1 MAQRLPIIYVRG
13 FAGGTSGINSAADDP
28 FYGFNT
34 GSTHVRVGAEG
45 APKFYQFESPMLRLL
60 IEHGYKLQVNGSQSQ
75 LLAEAAPDTLDPD
88 TVWIYRFYDRS
99 ADTFGAAA
107 VPYQI
112 EAAAQGLVDFLRL
125 VLDRTKDAE
134 QVYLVAHS
142 MGGLV
147 CRSAIQRYLW
157 DPAVGPDP
165 AAVAGGAGAAPD
177 PGGSGSGAS
186 GSSPDSGKVPPPFP
200 VSKVVT
206 YATPH
211 GGIDIEL
218 GGPVGDWFLETFGPN
233 GSDIFTHG
241 RMREYLMPDGRQ
253 DWTPPDG
260 EWDPRVPYTSAVP
273 AERYLS
279 LVGTNP
285 EDYEAARGWSARA
298 VGVRSDGLVQIR
310 NAYVKGSNR
319 AYMHRCHSGRYGIV
333 NSEEGYQNLRRFL
346 FGNLKVALGL
356 AGLSLETGKKTTW
369 QADVAL
375 AIRGLGVLVHEQST
389 AHHCPV
395 LLAEEAAALDTA
407 ASPVPLITTF
417 LLDPGGARRYAL
429 NLRIFA
435 VREERDFFLFGS
447 HLEQIADWEDALLV
461 DVTTKPDGSIA
472 EARWQ
477 WNSTLPGPIAEAGTL
492 ANVLSWQ
499 HAEDYTPAAPS
510 WVSGL
515 PFPDS
520 ARRILG
526 PDAGISMGIAAWT

>member
-1 MAQRLPIIYVRG
+1 MDRRLPIIYVRG
-13 FAGGTSGINSAADDP
+13 FAGGTSGINSAVDDP
-28 FYGFNT
+28 FYGFNA
-34 GSTHVRVGAEG
+34 GSTHVRVGREG
-45 APKFYQFESPMLRLL
+45 TPRFYQFESPLLRL
-60 IEHGYKLQVNGSQSQ
+60 IMEHDYKLQVRGSQAQ
-75 LLAEAAPDTLDPD
+75 LLAESAPDSLDPH
-88 TVWIYRFYDRS
+88 TVWIYRFYDRN
-99 ADTFGAAA
+99 ADTFGAKP
-107 VPYQI
+107 VPYEI
-112 EAAAQGLVDFLRL
+112 ETAAQGLVEFIRL
-125 VLDRTKDAE
+125 VLDRTRDAD
-134 QVYLVAHS
+134 QVHLVAHS

-165 AAVAGGAGAAPD
+165 AAVAAGAGSAPD
-177 PGGSGSGAS
+177 PAQDRGVATPSA
-186 GSSPDSGKVPPPFP
+186 KVPTAFP

-218 GGPVGDWFLETFGPN
+218 GGSVGDWFLETFGPN
-233 GSDIFTHG
+233 GSDIFTHR
-241 RMREYLMPDGRQ
+241 RMKQYLMPDSRQ
-253 DWTPPDG
+253 DWEPPDG

-285 EDYEAARGWSARA
+285 DDYEAARGWSAKA
-298 VGVRSDGLVQIR
+298 VGARSDGLVQIR
-310 NAYVKGSNR
+310 NAYVVGSNR
-319 AYMHRCHSGRYGIV
+319 AYMHRSHSGRYGIV

-356 AGLSLETGKKTTW
+356 SGLDLRTGGGTVW
-369 QADVAL
+369 QADVQL

-395 LLAEEAAALDTA
+395 LLAEEAAKQDTA

-417 LLDPGGARRYAL
+417 LLDNAGAPRRYAL
-429 NLRIFA
+429 NLRVFA

-461 DVTTKPDGSIA
+461 DVTTRPDGSIG

-477 WNSTLPGPIAEAGTL
+477 WNSTLAGTIAEAATL
-492 ANVLSWQ
+492 ANTLEWR
-499 HAEDYTPAAPS
+499 HAADYTPEAPS
-510 WVSGL
+510 WVSAL
-515 PFPDS
+515 PFPPT
-520 ARRILG
+520 ATRILG
-526 PDAGISMGIAAWT
+526 ADAGISMGIAAWS